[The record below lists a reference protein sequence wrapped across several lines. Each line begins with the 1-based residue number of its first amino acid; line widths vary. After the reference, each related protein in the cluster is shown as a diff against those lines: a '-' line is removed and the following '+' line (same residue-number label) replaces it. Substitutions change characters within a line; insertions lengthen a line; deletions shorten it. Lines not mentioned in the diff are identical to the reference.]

1 MRTIR
6 VTFLIS
12 FIFLTINIIEAQK
25 KDDIKR
31 DLKEADISR
40 SSSRLIE
47 RGHKLFNNYA
57 YDEAID
63 VYLKAIAKEAQS
75 LDLYANL
82 ADSYY
87 ENADMENAVTW
98 YSTLVD
104 FDLPSVKGEYY
115 FRYSQALKAIKDYSS
130 SDLWLS
136 KLAELNADDSRGA
149 SLKYDPK
156 YLDKIEEQS
165 NRYEIKPT
173 SINTEHSEFA
183 ASYGDKGVIFSSD
196 RFQASAVKRIHT
208 WTGNAFLELFSAE
221 VSPDNDLINE
231 ERIKGDF
238 NSKYNESTIAVTN
251 DGNTMYFTRNS
262 FSKVEKGY
270 QKDDKGVIRLKLYKA
285 TKVDG
290 VWKDIVEFPYNDTNY
305 SVAHPTLSQDNKKLY
320 FASDMPGTEGLSDI
334 YVVDINSDGGF
345 SLPRNLGNQINT
357 EGRDTFPFIAKDGHL
372 YFSSDGHLGLG
383 GLDVFVSLDPDN
395 AINSKVYNVGKPI
408 NSERDDFAFII
419 DSDTK
424 QGYFTSNRTGGAGGD
439 DIYSLKETKSIVD
452 CTTEITGVVINKESG
467 SVISNARLTVFDSK
481 GKLIKE
487 IRSNANG
494 EFSFESGCDIE
505 GEYKIVGEKAN
516 FNGDTQ
522 SFEIGPNVGLTLRL
536 EPIIEEGVD
545 LFEVLSLKPIYFDY
559 DKSFIRDDAEIELAK
574 IITYMQKNPSIKID
588 VRSHTDSRGSD
599 NYNLGLSNRRNVST
613 IDYIV
618 SRGNISRSRIT
629 GRGYGETELKNR
641 CGNGV
646 KCIPEEHQLNRRSEF
661 IVVKN

>member
-334 YVVDINSDGGF
+334 YVVDINSDGGW
-345 SLPRNLGNQINT
+345 SCYI
-357 EGRDTFPFIAKDGHL
+357 
-372 YFSSDGHLGLG
+372 Y
-383 GLDVFVSLDPDN
+383 
-395 AINSKVYNVGKPI
+395 
-408 NSERDDFAFII
+408 
-419 DSDTK
+419 SDT
-424 QGYFTSNRTGGAGGD
+424 
-439 DIYSLKETKSIVD
+439 V
-452 CTTEITGVVINKESG
+452 
-467 SVISNARLTVFDSK
+467 
-481 GKLIKE
+481 
-487 IRSNANG
+487 
-494 EFSFESGCDIE
+494 
-505 GEYKIVGEKAN
+505 
-516 FNGDTQ
+516 
-522 SFEIGPNVGLTLRL
+522 LRM
-536 EPIIEEGVD
+536 
-545 LFEVLSLKPIYFDY
+545 F
-559 DKSFIRDDAEIELAK
+559 
-574 IITYMQKNPSIKID
+574 
-588 VRSHTDSRGSD
+588 
-599 NYNLGLSNRRNVST
+599 
-613 IDYIV
+613 
-618 SRGNISRSRIT
+618 
-629 GRGYGETELKNR
+629 
-641 CGNGV
+641 
-646 KCIPEEHQLNRRSEF
+646 
-661 IVVKN
+661 VVK

>member
-383 GLDVFVSLDPDN
+383 GLDVFVS
-395 AINSKVYNVGKPI
+395 VYNVGKPI

-545 LFEVLSLKPIYFDY
+545 LFEVLSLKPIYFD
-559 DKSFIRDDAEIELAK
+559 
-574 IITYMQKNPSIKID
+574 
-588 VRSHTDSRGSD
+588 
-599 NYNLGLSNRRNVST
+599 LSNRRNVST